1 MITEMSKPVAL
12 SALLLLAACATAPI
26 EENTSGNTS
35 GNVVDV
41 GIVDLEGDVY
51 HPMTPEG
58 VASVIIF
65 VTVDCPIAN
74 SYAPEIQSILRN
86 YGDQPLDFYLVHVD
100 PDVTVEAARSHASD
114 FSLSCAILMDP
125 AQQLVRAVGA
135 TVTPEAVVIL
145 EDGTLAY
152 RGRIDNWYGDL
163 GRKRPRATRHEL
175 RAALEAVLDGQ
186 PVPVARTEAVGCFI
200 PEIF

>member
-1 MITEMSKPVAL
+1 MRKPIAL
-12 SALLLLAACATAPI
+12 STLVLLGACATAS
-26 EENTSGNTS
+26 TAGT
-35 GNVVDV
+35 GA
-41 GIVDLEGDVY
+41 GIGLADLEGELY

-58 VASVIIF
+58 VASVMIF
-65 VTVDCPIAN
+65 ITTDCPISN

-145 EDGTLAY
+145 EGGTLAY

-175 RAALEAVLDGQ
+175 RDALEAVLDGQ